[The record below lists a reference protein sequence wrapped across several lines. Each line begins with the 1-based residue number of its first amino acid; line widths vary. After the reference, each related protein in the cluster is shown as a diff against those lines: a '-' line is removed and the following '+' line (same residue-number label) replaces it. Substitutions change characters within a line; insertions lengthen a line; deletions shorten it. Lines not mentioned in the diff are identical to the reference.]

1 MPCHPSF
8 RISKN
13 GRKEKIVFM
22 ERYAIVGFGC
32 AGYHALSAIR
42 EAGSDAEIDV
52 YSDTDM
58 PPYNPMLTTYYVA
71 GKLPYEGL
79 FPFGTLE
86 EIVER
91 YHARMVTQ
99 TKVKAVKA
107 SEKAVVTEDGQ
118 KKYYDKILLST
129 GAAAFVPGSFAGLK
143 GAHCMRN
150 VEDAVK
156 LKGKLEKKKYKSAV
170 VVGASMV
177 GIKVAELLHNRGIHV
192 TLADMAP
199 HIFALAAYPEVSK
212 MIEERLEKT
221 GIDMAFG
228 QAITA
233 ADEHVDEEGNILGYT
248 VHLGDG
254 REIRTELLIL
264 NIGTRAAT
272 GIVDPEE
279 IHVERGIVADT
290 GMRTSAEGIYAAGDC
305 CQGNNLQSGQTQI
318 IGLWA
323 NAGVQG
329 RVAGRNMAGVMD
341 EADGNILHNITHF
354 LGMDF
359 IGLGDNRM
367 TGEVY
372 EYLNQKKGFYL
383 RAVMRDGRPAG
394 FNILDNY
401 GISGVL
407 KAHLIKMLR
416 GEPCRFTPEQRGRL
430 IYFGLEEHFIEYLE
444 AAV

>member
-1 MPCHPSF
+1 MKHF
-8 RISKN
+8 
-13 GRKEKIVFM
+13 
-22 ERYAIVGFGC
+22 AIVGFGC
-32 AGYHALSAIR
+32 AGYHALAAIR
-42 EAGSDAEIDV
+42 EAGCEASVDI

-86 EIVER
+86 EIAEK
-91 YHARMVTQ
+91 YEARFITETRIKCM
-99 TKVKAVKA
+99 KAF
-107 SEKAVVTEDGQ
+107 EKMIVTEDGQ
-118 KKYYDKILLST
+118 EHRYDKILVST
-129 GAAAFVPGSFAGLK
+129 GATAFVPGSFAQLK
-143 GAHCMRN
+143 GAHCMRT
-150 VEDAVK
+150 VEDA
-156 LKGKLEKKKYKSAV
+156 KGFRKKLEEKHYKDAV

-177 GIKVAELLHNRGIHV
+177 GIKVAELLHKKGTHV

-199 HIFALAAYPEVSK
+199 HIFALAAYPEVSE
-212 MIEERLEKT
+212 MIEERIKEI
-221 GIDMAFG
+221 GIDTAFG

-233 ADEHVDEEGNILGYT
+233 ADEHVDEEGNITGYT

-254 REIRTELLIL
+254 SAIETDLLIL

-272 GIVDPEE
+272 GIINPEE
-279 IHVERGIVADT
+279 VRVERGIVVDER
-290 GMRTSAEGIYAAGDC
+290 MQTSVEGIYAAGDC

-329 RVAGRNMAGVMD
+329 RVAGRNMAGVSD

-354 LGMDF
+354 LDMDF

-367 TGEVY
+367 TGEIY
-372 EYLNQKKGFYL
+372 EYTNQKKGFYL
-383 RAVMRDGRPAG
+383 RAVIKDGKPVG

-401 GISGVL
+401 GVSGVL

-416 GEPCRFTPEQRGRL
+416 GEPCRFTPEQRGQL
-430 IYFGLEEHFIEYLE
+430 IHFGLEEHFIEYLE

>member
-1 MPCHPSF
+1 MTKRF
-8 RISKN
+8 
-13 GRKEKIVFM
+13 
-22 ERYAIVGFGC
+22 AIVGFGC
-32 AGYHALSAIR
+32 AGYHALTAIR
-42 EAGSDAEIDV
+42 ETDCDSVIDV

-58 PPYNPMLTTYYVA
+58 PPYNPMLTTYYVS
-71 GKLPYEGL
+71 GKLPYEGM

-86 EIVER
+86 EIGEK
-91 YHARMVTQ
+91 YEANFITE
-99 TKVKAVKA
+99 TKVVHVKA
-107 SEKAVVTEDGQ
+107 NDKIVVTEDE
-118 KKYYDKILLST
+118 KEYHYDKILVCT
-129 GAAAFVPGSFAGLK
+129 GATAFVPGSFSALK
-143 GAHCMRN
+143 GAHCMRT
-150 VEDAVK
+150 VEDAKK
-156 LKGKLEKKKYKSAV
+156 LRSKLEKKHYKDAV

-177 GIKVAELLHNRGIHV
+177 GIKVAELLHKQGTHV

-199 HIFALAAYPEVSK
+199 HIFALAAYPEVSE
-212 MIEERLEKT
+212 MIEERIKKM
-221 GIDMAFG
+221 GIDTAFG
-228 QAITA
+228 QAITS
-233 ADEHVDEEGNILGYT
+233 ADEHTDAEGNVTGYT

-254 REIRTELLIL
+254 SAIDTDLLIL

-272 GIVDPEE
+272 GVLDPLEVQ
-279 IHVERGIVADT
+279 IERGIVVDER
-290 GMRTSAEGIYAAGDC
+290 MQTSVAGIYAAGDC

-329 RVAGRNMAGVMD
+329 RVAGRNMAGVSD

-354 LGMDF
+354 LDMDF

-372 EYLNQKKGFYL
+372 EYMNRKKGFYL
-383 RAVMRDGRPAG
+383 RAVMNEGKPVG

-401 GISGVL
+401 GVSGVL

-416 GEPCRFTPEQRGRL
+416 GEPCRFTPEQRGQL
-430 IYFGLEEHFIEYLE
+430 LHFGIDEYFIEYLE